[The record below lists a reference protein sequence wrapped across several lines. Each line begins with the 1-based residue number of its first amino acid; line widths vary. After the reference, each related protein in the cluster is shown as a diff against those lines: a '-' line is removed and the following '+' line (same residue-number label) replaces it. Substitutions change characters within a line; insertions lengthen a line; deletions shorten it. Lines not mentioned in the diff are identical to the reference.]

1 MTTEQDF
8 KEVMS
13 RWATGISVITTTHK
27 EQWRGFTANSFASV
41 SVDPFLISMSVSK
54 TVNTL
59 EYLQGSGV
67 FAVNILRKSQ
77 KDWGMRFAGMMPEFA
92 ENRFAGLDISLS
104 ENGCPLLPDVLGW
117 MDCKVYQEID
127 LGASI
132 MFLGQVTG
140 AYYTDGDPLVY
151 WHRQWGEFKP
161 QE

>member
-1 MTTEQDF
+1 MATEKDF

-13 RWATGISVITTTHK
+13 RWATGISVITTTHDD
-27 EQWRGFTANSFASV
+27 EWRGFTANSFASV
-41 SVDPFLISMSVSK
+41 SIDPFLISMSVAK
-54 TVNTL
+54 TVDTL

-77 KDWGMRFAGMMPEFA
+77 KSLGVRFAGFIPEY
-92 ENRFAGLDISLS
+92 EDNRFRGLDISLS
-104 ENGCPLLPDVLGW
+104 ENGCPLLPDVLGY
-117 MDCKVYQEID
+117 MDCKVYKEID

-140 AYYTDGDPLVY
+140 TYYTDGEPLIY
-151 WHRQWGEFKP
+151 WHRQWGEFKS